1 MADRDKVIKGLEC
14 CSQMVGECCRECPY
28 ADECEEGEGLLA
40 GSAHLAADALSLLK
54 AQEQDSKKIIEKG
67 NVYECP
73 WCGEEV
79 FSDTNPNYCGYCG
92 QAVKWDV

>member
-1 MADRDKVIKGLEC
+1 MADREKVIKGLGC
-14 CSQMVGECCRECPY
+14 CYQENRGPQCDHCPY
-28 ADECEEGEGLLA
+28 KDECEADAE
-40 GSAHLAADALSLLK
+40 HLMRDALSLLK

-92 QAVKWDV
+92 QAVKWDC

>member
-1 MADRDKVIKGLEC
+1 MIGREKVIYSIERCTCHVPDACRDCAYNAGHPYNEC
-14 CSQMVGECCRECPY
+14 VEM
-28 ADECEEGEGLLA
+28 LLK
-40 GSAHLAADALSLLK
+40 DTLSLLK
-54 AQEQDSKKIIEKG
+54 AQEQDSKKIIVKG

-92 QAVKWDV
+92 KAVKWDG